1 MSSPENIA
9 RPAPQEDSDDAA
21 EAVVPYI
28 PYVIP
33 LAGAVMIFLLAFIA
47 VSMA

>member
-1 MSSPENIA
+1 MTHD
-9 RPAPQEDSDDAA
+9 PAANQADQPASDDAA

-28 PYVIP
+28 PYILP
-33 LAGAVMIFLLAFIA
+33 LAGAVMMFLLAFIA